1 MARGH
6 RFPRFQGRAPFDHNN
21 YSLLIFSMFQSTFP
35 MWTKYN
41 LEEVMKKS
49 VDSMALNLLD
59 QMLIYDPR

>member
-1 MARGH
+1 
-6 RFPRFQGRAPFDHNN
+6 
-21 YSLLIFSMFQSTFP
+21 

-49 VDSMALNLLD
+49 VDSMALNLLG